1 MNKDYKFDVA
11 LSFAGED
18 RDYVEA
24 VANELK
30 ANGINV
36 HYDSFGQ
43 VDAWGKDLA
52 EHFDEIYRKQAKNCV
67 MFISEHYAKKVWP
80 NFEKRSA
87 LARELLDTGY
97 ILPARFDDTDILGL
111 PPSKAY
117 TDLRKY
123 DPKQFSGLIMEK
135 IGKRNSSGQSPE
147 SPSFRR
153 PKVSRSFDPYKESQ
167 IWIDYLVKELEKRS
181 ASSSISF
188 TAFPRDGKTCLRFVV
203 NGKPVYSINIQL
215 GGMHRDHGLTFSY
228 ALGEMMS
235 ISSGYNAWA
244 DFEWDKDKECV
255 VLKLTDFS
263 VISFNNQ
270 SQIFTQKEFLEYL
283 WGKVCDA
290 AEGKS

>member
-52 EHFDEIYRKQAKNCV
+52 EHFDEIYRKQAKYCV

-87 LARELLDTGY
+87 LARDVVEIGY

-117 TDLRKY
+117 IDLRKY
-123 DPKQFSGLIMEK
+123 DPKQFASLIMEK
-135 IGKRNSSGQSPE
+135 LGKRNSSEQSPK

-167 IWIDYLVKELEKRS
+167 TWMEYLTKELEKRCE
-181 ASSSISF
+181 SSEISF
-188 TAFPRDGKTCLRFVV
+188 TSFDREGKRCLRFVV
-203 NGKPVYSINIQL
+203 NGKAVYAINIQV
-215 GGMHRDHGLTFSY
+215 GGLSRDHGLSFSY
-228 ALGEMMS
+228 ARGEMGM
-235 ISSGYNAWA
+235 SSGYNAWG
-244 DFEWDKDKECV
+244 DFEWDKDSEQV
-255 VLKLTDFS
+255 VFQLNDFS
-263 VISFNNQ
+263 VYSNSKQ
-270 SQIFTQKEFLEYL
+270 DYTKAELLEYL
-283 WGKVCDA
+283 WEKVCDA
-290 AEGKS
+290 AEGKF